1 MNINKAK
8 SKQMNKFSKF
18 SWIKDF
24 VFSNELEQEV
34 ALAGVNE
41 NIVVIDVFGNII
53 ENVKSE

>member
-1 MNINKAK
+1 MNN
-8 SKQMNKFSKF
+8 FSKF

-34 ALAGVNE
+34 ALAGINDE
-41 NIVVIDVFGNII
+41 NIVLIDVFGNII